1 MLMVYLDGQRQWLA
15 YTEVCYLLPSII
27 PAAPGSWIVIIV
39 MYFHTPTQLWMCL
52 GGFNIKHHTQS
63 NNSNMFDWS
72 IGVAS
77 GAPDVWNIK

>member
-1 MLMVYLDGQRQWLA
+1 MLKVYLDGQRQWFA
-15 YTEVCYLLPSII
+15 YTEMCYSII

-39 MYFHTPTQLWMCL
+39 MYFHTPTQLWMYL
-52 GGFNIKHHTQS
+52 GGLNFKHHTQS
-63 NNSNMFDWS
+63 NNSNMFDWN